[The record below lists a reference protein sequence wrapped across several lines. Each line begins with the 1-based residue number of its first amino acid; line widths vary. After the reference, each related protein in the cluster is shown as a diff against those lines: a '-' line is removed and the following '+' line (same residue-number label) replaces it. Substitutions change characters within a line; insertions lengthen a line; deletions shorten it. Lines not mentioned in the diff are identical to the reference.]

1 MRALA
6 VITISAVI
14 ATGLASLFMKLP
26 VNSQSAFRELLRR
39 LFELAKLLAGGGI
52 RDEAAQAAL
61 TTREIFLS
69 VWFLAFVPALFACG
83 YITHQY
89 WR

>member
-6 VITISAVI
+6 VITISAVM
-14 ATGLASLFMKLP
+14 ATRLASLFIKLP

-39 LFELAKLLAGGGI
+39 FFELAKLLSAGGI
-52 RDEAAQAAL
+52 RDEEVQAAI
-61 TTREIFLS
+61 TTREIFIS
-69 VWFLAFVPALFACG
+69 DWFMAFVPALFACG
-83 YITHQY
+83 YITHEY